1 MCGTSV
7 IIYIVNLPCILIHI
21 SRSVDIIVCTVV
33 TSFMHAHCVPP
44 CMAGPTTK
52 EESLLQLV
60 QPLWSNH
67 WIILTLALVV
77 VDKFSE
83 TRLVIE
89 FWSDNFA
96 YAIAFAGTMA
106 FSVLLNLVLIGRF
119 VMRHRSDNAFKL
131 HLHTRRS
138 TVSVVFML
146 SLLKFDLMKV

>member
-1 MCGTSV
+1 M
-7 IIYIVNLPCILIHI
+7 HI
-21 SRSVDIIVCTVV
+21 ACLHAWPDPPQKRRVCRSWCNHFGATIGSSSRS
-33 TSFMHAHCVPP
+33 
-44 CMAGPTTK
+44 
-52 EESLLQLV
+52 
-60 QPLWSNH
+60 PLISST
-67 WIILTLALVV
+67 IVV

-131 HLHTRRS
+131 HALAHKEINSVSSVHAFTAQVRS
-138 TVSVVFML
+138 DEGVHILSDTIAEPQCVVG
-146 SLLKFDLMKV
+146 